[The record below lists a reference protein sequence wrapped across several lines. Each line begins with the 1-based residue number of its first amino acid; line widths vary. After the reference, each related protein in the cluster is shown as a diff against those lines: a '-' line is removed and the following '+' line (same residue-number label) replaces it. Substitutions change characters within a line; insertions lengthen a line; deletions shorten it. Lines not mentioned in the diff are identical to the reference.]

1 MREPNFH
8 HLTGHD
14 HIAACTVCPV
24 HKSSLTETCC
34 ACREEFRPLSRF
46 SRPGH
51 CARCG
56 AWLGQKEIDI
66 KAVSKQ
72 SLWTTTDL
80 LRLIRLLQRQR
91 KLPTQRRLFGLL
103 SELAQRHF
111 GAQTPIPMVIPGWFD
126 DAIWRFVDPERRKGL
141 RLKVVMEA
149 CRLHRISFAELME
162 GKINPGIFRPW
173 VEWTK
178 DEIRHMIVFRG
189 QTEGE
194 CTPLFRT

>member
-1 MREPNFH
+1 
-8 HLTGHD
+8 
-14 HIAACTVCPV
+14 
-24 HKSSLTETCC
+24 
-34 ACREEFRPLSRF
+34 
-46 SRPGH
+46 
-51 CARCG
+51 
-56 AWLGQKEIDI
+56 
-66 KAVSKQ
+66 
-72 SLWTTTDL
+72 
-80 LRLIRLLQRQR
+80 
-91 KLPTQRRLFGLL
+91 
-103 SELAQRHF
+103 
-111 GAQTPIPMVIPGWFD
+111 MVIPEWFD